1 MIHSFIILSNCLPRY
16 QHFTTVLSFEC
27 FPKSHIFYAKSFF
40 SSYYFSSK
48 RYWTN
53 DCSINTYVKINTD
66 GKAKKGIWEPHLVGV
81 FLEWTVVLR
90 VVFVLLLG
98 IKIKRAS
105 FFYASFIVYAIIT
118 AALEVAVDK
127 AWSHIWP
134 VSAKMSTTVAAAY
147 YV

>member
-1 MIHSFIILSNCLPRY
+1 MER
-16 QHFTTVLSFEC
+16 Q
-27 FPKSHIFYAKSFF
+27 
-40 SSYYFSSK
+40 
-48 RYWTN
+48 
-53 DCSINTYVKINTD
+53 
-66 GKAKKGIWEPHLVGV
+66 KGIWWEPHLVGV
-81 FLEWTVVLR
+81 FLEWTAVLR
-90 VVFVLLLG
+90 VVFVMLLG

-134 VSAKMSTTVAAAY
+134 VSAKTSTTVAAAY